1 MFIILT
7 FYIGTFLYF
16 NFCKRYTF
24 ESQEESLNVFFVQC
38 SFSLSFSWE
47 TCFCSRLPSLTVTFT
62 FTVRESAL
70 CFIEGS
76 QTNAGYQTIT
86 FAFDICVQLVIGY
99 FLLFLSHVQLPS
111 GETQG
116 SENY

>member
-1 MFIILT
+1 MQKVHLRISGRVIKCIFLT
-7 FYIGTFLYF
+7 NAVLVSVLAGRPASAPGFLLWQLHSHLQLENQPY
-16 NFCKRYTF
+16 
-24 ESQEESLNVFFVQC
+24 V
-38 SFSLSFSWE
+38 
-47 TCFCSRLPSLTVTFT
+47 
-62 FTVRESAL
+62 
-70 CFIEGS
+70 FIEGS